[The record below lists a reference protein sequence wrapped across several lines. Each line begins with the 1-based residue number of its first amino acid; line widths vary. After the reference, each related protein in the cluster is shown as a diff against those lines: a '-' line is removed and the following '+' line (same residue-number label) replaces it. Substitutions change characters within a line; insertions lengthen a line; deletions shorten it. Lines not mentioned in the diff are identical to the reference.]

1 MNPVEGQ
8 QDVQRI
14 VEAIVFLYTEGR
26 RVTKGVA
33 RQHGLTGPQVTA
45 LKMLQASDGM
55 SLSGLSARMSARNS
69 TITGIVDRMEKQE
82 LVRRVRS
89 DEDRR
94 VVCLHLTDEGR
105 KMADTIPVSSIEIF
119 ADALSSLPEDDRN
132 ELRRILSDLSDR
144 VRDEVERREE
154 DKNHV

>member
-1 MNPVEGQ
+1 MSPVDGQ

-26 RVTKGVA
+26 RVTKGIA

-69 TITGIVDRMEKQE
+69 TITGIVDRMEKQS

-89 DEDRR
+89 DADRR
-94 VVCLHLTDEGR
+94 VVCLHLTEAGR
-105 KMADTIPVSSIEIF
+105 SMAETIPVSSIEIF
-119 ADALSSLPEDDRN
+119 AHALASLPSGDRN
-132 ELRRILSDLSDR
+132 ELRRILNDLSDR
-144 VRDEVERREE
+144 VREEVERRED
-154 DKNHV
+154 DKDHV